1 MTSNLTILSPTCI
14 FTSIFHEKVQFCQ
27 TFWSKKSAQSEEASK
42 GAPSNLADAH
52 CFGTFKVSKC
62 VFGPVFTMLVN
73 FDRKKVLKQEEESD
87 VTSQNLPTEHILET
101 IKYLIVSRSVPATLP
116 PPFWYI
122 W

>member
-1 MTSNLTILSPTCI
+1 MKKYSFVRLFGLKKVLKVKKQAKGHLQTLPT
-14 FTSIFHEKVQFCQ
+14 
-27 TFWSKKSAQSEEASK
+27 
-42 GAPSNLADAH
+42 AH
-52 CFGTFKVSKC
+52 CFGNFKVSKC

-87 VTSQNLPTEHILET
+87 VTSQNLQTEHILET

-116 PPFWYI
+116 PPFLYI